1 MDKVADQDRGVDT
14 MNDMSK
20 PAAVKMPI
28 PFIDLQAQ
36 RRRLGRLVDE
46 GMQRVLAH
54 GQFILGPEVGE
65 LERALS
71 ELCGAP
77 HVIACANGT
86 DALVLA
92 MKAMG
97 LAAGDAV
104 IIPAFS
110 FSASAEAV
118 VLAGGTPVF
127 CDVEPDSCNIDPRS
141 MRAAL

>member
-1 MDKVADQDRGVDT
+1 MDKLSDHVRGAVE

-36 RRRLGRLVDE
+36 RRRIGSQLDE

-54 GQFILGPEVGE
+54 GQFILGPEVGQ

-71 ELCGAP
+71 ELCGVP

-86 DALVLA
+86 DAIVLA
-92 MKAMG
+92 LKALG
-97 LAAGDAV
+97 LGAGDAV
-104 IIPAFS
+104 I
-110 FSASAEAV
+110 
-118 VLAGGTPVF
+118 
-127 CDVEPDSCNIDPRS
+127 RS
-141 MRAAL
+141 EEHTS